1 MHASIWKSLIFLCSS
16 WLVPVWAP
24 DVGELQPPELS
35 QLPWMRINRLG
46 HNLVPPGKGVVIP
59 SSGECPSL
67 SPKQLLMGMVCV
79 GVYSIHAQLINQCQ
93 KATVIQ
99 KQVLSVD
106 NIWRNTEICRTVS
119 HADARG
125 SLRRVSWDKEFT
137 PYALNLNIRF
147 ISTGLYKAKQASK
160 DTMYVSGLISHGEP

>member
-46 HNLVPPGKGVVIP
+46 HNLVPAGKGVVIP

-79 GVYSIHAQLINQCQ
+79 GVYSIHAYLINQYQ
-93 KATVIQ
+93 NTIVIQ
-99 KQVLSVD
+99 KKVLSID
-106 NIWRNTEICRTVS
+106 NDWRKTEICHRSVS
-119 HADARG
+119 CADARW
-125 SLRRVSWDKEFT
+125 SLKCVSGDKEFT
-137 PYALNLNIRF
+137 SYALNLNIWF
-147 ISTGLYKAKQASK
+147 IWPGLC
-160 DTMYVSGLISHGEP
+160 